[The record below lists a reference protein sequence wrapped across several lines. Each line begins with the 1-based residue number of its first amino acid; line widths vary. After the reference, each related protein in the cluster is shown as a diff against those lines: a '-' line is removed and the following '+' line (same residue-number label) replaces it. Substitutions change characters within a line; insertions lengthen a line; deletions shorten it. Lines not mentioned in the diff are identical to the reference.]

1 MMIVTTMTTSTTALP
16 SLARAALSASTSLS
30 PAAPT
35 GVCCL
40 AMPRRGQLRSG
51 GGHDDNDDHTGVNR
65 TILVCAQC
73 DVGYRLDAEDDFVLE
88 NGVVVGECECAAGW
102 GVVYDPL
109 INPKKYDD
117 GIFTCVDCSTTG
129 QVPLRKGSGVVQIW
143 SNNAWVLAPAGT
155 KGTRLPRR
163 PPPKTYYE
171 GQCVDC
177 PTGYVPY
184 TNSTA
189 CVRP

>member
-1 MMIVTTMTTSTTALP
+1 MIVTTMTTSTTALP

-88 NGVVVGECECAAGW
+88 NGVVVGECGESCSAWWHAAM
-102 GVVYDPL
+102 P
-109 INPKKYDD
+109 
-117 GIFTCVDCSTTG
+117 STPG
-129 QVPLRKGSGVVQIW
+129 HLHAVLDAVLSIPHAANRSRKGDLGHHD
-143 SNNAWVLAPAGT
+143 A
-155 KGTRLPRR
+155 
-163 PPPKTYYE
+163 
-171 GQCVDC
+171 
-177 PTGYVPY
+177 
-184 TNSTA
+184 
-189 CVRP
+189 